1 MTKQEFIEKYKNNLI
16 TLPYSPNNYFDS
28 SQDFLCLSSV
38 HLDKDKKEKL
48 VEICTFMS
56 KNDYILRIPN
66 LKIAYIPN
74 NIININFCFIEQR
87 SISEEEF
94 FQYYNKAK
102 VFSIEEIFNDYE
114 SFLKEEEIVDNIY
127 YNKAINFLRDITIC
141 SKDNFSLKKIVKN
154 QNEKYSDGNLIY
166 IRELET
172 YCEKIVYHNGIVFW
186 NIEKPEEEIV
196 YLRKEKVFIHL
207 IRKDMNKDE
216 KSFSAFEFIDKNG
229 FNEKV
234 AMDLGCFLA
243 LKKKEEDEEGFDKL
257 SKEIQM
263 AIEKYKNKY
272 KIPQSVVDNFIMEV
286 NNYTF
291 K

>member
-56 KNDYILRIPN
+56 KNDYILRVPN

-94 FQYYNKAK
+94 SQYYNKAK

-114 SFLKEEEIVDNIY
+114 SFLKEEEKVDNIY

-141 SKDNFSLKKIVKN
+141 SKDNFS
-154 QNEKYSDGNLIY
+154 
-166 IRELET
+166 
-172 YCEKIVYHNGIVFW
+172 
-186 NIEKPEEEIV
+186 
-196 YLRKEKVFIHL
+196 
-207 IRKDMNKDE
+207 
-216 KSFSAFEFIDKNG
+216 
-229 FNEKV
+229 
-234 AMDLGCFLA
+234 
-243 LKKKEEDEEGFDKL
+243 
-257 SKEIQM
+257 
-263 AIEKYKNKY
+263 
-272 KIPQSVVDNFIMEV
+272 
-286 NNYTF
+286 
-291 K
+291 

>member
-56 KNDYILRIPN
+56 KNDYILRVPN

-94 FQYYNKAK
+94 SQYYNKAK

-114 SFLKEEEIVDNIY
+114 SFLKEEEKVDNIY

-154 QNEKYSDGNLIY
+154 QNGKYSDGNLIY

-196 YLRKEKVFIHL
+196 YLRKEKVFVHL
-207 IRKDMNKDE
+207 IRKDINKGE
-216 KSFSAFEFIDKNG
+216 HFSVFEFIDKNG
-229 FNEKV
+229 LNEQI
-234 AMDLGCFLA
+234 AMDLGCSLA
-243 LKKKEEDEEGFDKL
+243 LKAKEEDEEGFEKL
-257 SKEIQM
+257 FKEIKE
-263 AIEKYKNKY
+263 AVEKYKIQYN
-272 KIPQSVVDNFIMEV
+272 IPSSCTNNFMEV
-286 NNYTF
+286 VNTYSL